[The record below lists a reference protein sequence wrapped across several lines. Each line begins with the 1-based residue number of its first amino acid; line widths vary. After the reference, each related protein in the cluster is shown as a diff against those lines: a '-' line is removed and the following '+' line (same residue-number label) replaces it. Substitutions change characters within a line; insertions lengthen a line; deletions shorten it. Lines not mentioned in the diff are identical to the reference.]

1 MTTDNS
7 KPLFLLFQGEIHN
20 GSITCLH
27 IAFSPVFR
35 ILIKTVLNQPNR
47 DFSVKETGLR
57 IKEPNT
63 GCSVSVTKVLKLHIL
78 ERKLRLW
85 DRIES
90 LPHSTRNLLDSVF
103 CSCRWRV
110 LINKQPSLST
120 GSLRFSIRR
129 TRIQGGRVDRTS
141 VGCPISTR
149 LARQCRTL
157 ASSRTAGCM
166 ASCRVASSATLA
178 SRLARSSGRAR
189 YAICSLPL
197 LELGRESC

>member
-35 ILIKTVLNQPNR
+35 ILIKTVLNQPAKNR

-78 ERKLRLW
+78 ERKL
-85 DRIES
+85 
-90 LPHSTRNLLDSVF
+90 PF
-103 CSCRWRV
+103 
-110 LINKQPSLST
+110 
-120 GSLRFSIRR
+120 
-129 TRIQGGRVDRTS
+129 
-141 VGCPISTR
+141 
-149 LARQCRTL
+149 
-157 ASSRTAGCM
+157 
-166 ASCRVASSATLA
+166 
-178 SRLARSSGRAR
+178 
-189 YAICSLPL
+189 
-197 LELGRESC
+197 